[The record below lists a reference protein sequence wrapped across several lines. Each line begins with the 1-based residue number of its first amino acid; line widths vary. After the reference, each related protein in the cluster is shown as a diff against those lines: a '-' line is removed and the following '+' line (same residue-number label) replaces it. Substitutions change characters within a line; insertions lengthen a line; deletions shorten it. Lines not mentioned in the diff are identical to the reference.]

1 MRTLKKTKLK
11 SEKIEKKA
19 DIEKL
24 INDFIKKADEN
35 PNSITNKNCD
45 SGKCI
50 SWDINPNNIFLK
62 NNKSKNKDE

>member
-50 SWDINPNNIFLK
+50 S
-62 NNKSKNKDE
+62 